1 MVKKSIRF
9 RSIFASVCFDDGAG
23 GAKCCKTQR
32 IVLRNR
38 RKCIKFADKTKLTYR

>member
-1 MVKKSIRF
+1 MVKNSVRF
-9 RSIFASVCFDDGAG
+9 LLFSASEFFDVGGG

>member
-9 RSIFASVCFDDGAG
+9 RSIFASDCFDVGGG

-38 RKCIKFADKTKLTYR
+38 RKCIKFAVKTKLTYR